1 MNGKGSTMQTSME
14 PSMDKKREKSD
25 VTADF
30 SARVSDDLKRFV
42 AVAAGQRAWSDS
54 IESMLWRAAQRLGI
68 SQRRAKAFWYR
79 EAGGIG
85 ADEYLMVRERAQELL
100 QRQAEIHERNNET
113 REAIARARSA
123 LRGTR
128 TDAAQRRDR
137 PVGNGADELGSED

>member
-1 MNGKGSTMQTSME
+1 ME

-100 QRQAEIHERNNET
+100 ERQTAHAALQAEIAELDRQE
-113 REAIARARSA
+113 RARGQ
-123 LRGTR
+123 RVGTGPN
-128 TDAAQRRDR
+128 AR
-137 PVGNGADELGSED
+137 PDESLE